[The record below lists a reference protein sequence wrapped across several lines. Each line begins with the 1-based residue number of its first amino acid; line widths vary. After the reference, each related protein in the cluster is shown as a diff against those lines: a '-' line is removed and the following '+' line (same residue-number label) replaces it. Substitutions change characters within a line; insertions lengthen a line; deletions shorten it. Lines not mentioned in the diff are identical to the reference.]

1 MRMRKKSTSKTYMR
15 GATNW
20 EMVFINKTEEE
31 YCLTIKKINKIDQP
45 FVVQEFGK
53 SIVFID
59 DGYYIVEFTPLNQFY
74 NARVFLDRNAN
85 IIGYY
90 FDMSRENGLR
100 DNVPYYDD
108 LYLDVVYFPDENNLI
123 EVLDEDELLDAFNE
137 GKITKEEY
145 ELAKKVGADVIDEI
159 RNNQNVFVNMDK
171 KALIQKYFE

>member
-1 MRMRKKSTSKTYMR
+1 MRKKSTSKTYMR

-20 EMVFINKTEEE
+20 EMVFINNTEE
-31 YCLTIKKINKIDQP
+31 YCLTIKKINKINQP

-171 KALIQKYFE
+171 KALIQKYFK